1 MTVVVD
7 RRDVNYRQNQNLH
20 KPFLPNLSTFKRR
33 CNRKRK
39 LYIELIRKRHP
50 QYTYEAGSSKQNTFQ
65 IRKMFSRFS
74 LLPSVRNVVSMG
86 NRQNNLF
93 RHPTHLLQH
102 ASVLVNTNP
111 DVGFINASNATTISI
126 RNFKS
131 VSWRKRSIAIK
142 KRLRQAEQRYKKPG
156 QIQAVTMPLS
166 PQEMDNTMLIVLSQM
181 GKVLFLSDRKLR
193 FFFVN

>member
-1 MTVVVD
+1 
-7 RRDVNYRQNQNLH
+7 
-20 KPFLPNLSTFKRR
+20 
-33 CNRKRK
+33 
-39 LYIELIRKRHP
+39 
-50 QYTYEAGSSKQNTFQ
+50 
-65 IRKMFSRFS
+65 MFSRFS
-74 LLPSVRNVVSMG
+74 LLPTVRNVVSMG
-86 NRQNNLF
+86 NRHNNLF

-102 ASVLVNTNP
+102 TSVLVNTNP
-111 DVGFINASNATTISI
+111 DVGFNNASSTTTISI

-181 GKVLFLSDRKLR
+181 GTLLFLSDQKLR
-193 FFFVN
+193 FFFINGFFLYFLCYIANSDQITMGRRLKY